1 MSQGVAPQGSFPI
14 TVLGLPVPGDVPTVQ
29 DSGQIEWQS
38 GSLPASTAIATMTGT
53 IQDSLSPEP
62 TTAQQTATL
71 DGVAATG
78 TFVFAVPVLTAVVAA
93 MGTVLTV
100 ADGMV
105 LITGLPP
112 STNEYGITFQAV
124 LANAAGTATA
134 TLSGS
139 VAVAPET
146 ASGQVNLTDVTL
158 TNNAGADLAY
168 DNGTGIVSS
177 TAGGTFSG
185 VVIIGGGYL

>member
-38 GSLPASTAIATMTGT
+38 GSLPASAAIAMMVGQA
-53 IQDSLSPEP
+53 QDSLSPGI
-62 TTAQQTATL
+62 AIVQQTATL
-71 DGVAATG
+71 DGVAQTG
-78 TFVFAVPVLTAVVAA
+78 QFAFSIPVLTAVVAA
-93 MGTVLTV
+93 LGTVLTV
-100 ADGMV
+100 ADGMAA
-105 LITGLPP
+105 ITGLPP
-112 STNEYGITFQAV
+112 STDGYNITFTAV

-134 TLSGS
+134 TLTGT
-139 VAVAPET
+139 VTVAPEVPN
-146 ASGQVNLTDVTL
+146 GQVDLTDVTL
-158 TNNAGADLAY
+158 TNNTGADLAY

-185 VVIIGGGYL
+185 TVLIAGSYN